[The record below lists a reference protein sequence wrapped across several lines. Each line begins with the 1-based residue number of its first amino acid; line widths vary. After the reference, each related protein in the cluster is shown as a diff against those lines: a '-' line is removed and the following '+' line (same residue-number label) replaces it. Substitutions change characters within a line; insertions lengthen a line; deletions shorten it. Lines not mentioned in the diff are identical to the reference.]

1 MTEKKRVVRCSIC
14 KESGHNM
21 KTCKS
26 KNKNIGINQEKLIWY
41 KDLKMELPTNKKNAL
56 LLKERIENDWKI
68 LKELSIY
75 VHGFEYHYGVEPEC
89 WNNNPEYSIDYEDY
103 EYLYRDYCAQY
114 DDLIECYFLYLKS
127 KFKDN
132 ENIQNSDS
140 LGTINYEVI
149 QHQMIH
155 ASL

>member
-14 KESGHNM
+14 KESGHNK

-89 WNNNPEYSIDYEDY
+89 WNNNPEYSIDCEDY

-132 ENIQNSDS
+132 EDIQNSDS
-140 LGTINYEVI
+140 LETINYEVI
-149 QHQMIH
+149 QHQMKH
-155 ASL
+155 TNL